1 MAKVSARRSDAGVC
15 MNRCVLLLFLTVGL
29 LGKVFAAEPNSGW
42 GKLCSGM
49 SQREIATVLGQPLL
63 RTRSRGFEV
72 WIYNSGGEVLFFR
85 GPLFAWTA
93 PVPQAGDESHPVD
106 QDLPL
111 RGAPPARP
119 ARDVTPRPATS
130 TTPSNSSGDTSF
142 RYRAK
147 N

>member
-1 MAKVSARRSDAGVC
+1 

-29 LGKVFAAEPNSGW
+29 FGHVFAAEPSPSW

-49 SQREIATVLGQPLL
+49 SQREIAAMLGQPLL
-63 RTRSRGFEV
+63 RTHSRGFEV

-85 GPLFAWTA
+85 GPVFAWTA

-111 RGAPPARP
+111 RAAPPARP
-119 ARDVTPRPATS
+119 ASDLTPRPAAS
-130 TTPSNSSGDTSF
+130 QVPSDSSGSTSF

-147 N
+147 S

>member
-1 MAKVSARRSDAGVC
+1 
-15 MNRCVLLLFLTVGL
+15 MNRCVPLLFLTVGL
-29 LGKVFAAEPNSGW
+29 LGKVFAAELSPSW

-49 SQREIATVLGQPLL
+49 SQREIATMLGQPLL
-63 RTRSRGFEV
+63 RTGSRGFEV

-85 GPLFAWTA
+85 GPLFAWTV

-111 RGAPPARP
+111 RVAPPARP
-119 ARDVTPRPATS
+119 SRDLTPRPAIPQP
-130 TTPSNSSGDTSF
+130 PSDSSGSTSF

-147 N
+147 S

>member
-1 MAKVSARRSDAGVC
+1 MAKVFARRSDAGVC

-29 LGKVFAAEPNSGW
+29 LGKIFAAEPSPSW

-49 SQREIATVLGQPLL
+49 SQREIAAMLGQPLL
-63 RTRSRGFEV
+63 RTHSRGFEV

-111 RGAPPARP
+111 LAVPAPRAP
-119 ARDVTPRPATS
+119 RDLAPRPAIPQA
-130 TTPSNSSGDTSF
+130 PSDSSGSTSF
-142 RYRAK
+142 RYHAK
-147 N
+147 S